1 MSFFF
6 SKTPKNVL
14 RLSPAERQLY
24 DSLWKQANPQG
35 AARLG
40 AVQAVEFLNLSGVS
54 PVWELTALDD
64 RGQDYYDRNAFDAAL
79 RLIGHAQKGHT
90 PTVALLAVESRPTLN
105 AAGLRNA
112 AAAYPPT
119 SHSQFTGTPPAVAWP
134 PLPLSEMKTYRD
146 LFKSLDKE
154 NGILKYDI
162 ALQIMLK
169 AGIPTETLAKI
180 LVLVDRAKR
189 AGFDEDE
196 FIMAM
201 YFVMCLK
208 RNTIKELPPSLPAE
222 VMKICQVKEL
232 PSPNA
237 ELNYDN
243 VLSNPNPNA
252 SIRERELL
260 SILQTQ
266 QQQQQKL
273 QEVYLRQILE
283 NSKSAEQRVYQQGI
297 DQFRA
302 NQEQLAPLLAANAFG
317 NSPHAAI
324 FAESYNNALK
334 QQQELMERMMAAS
347 NPLPTTLPQVPTDNP
362 PPYSGQQPGVVST
375 TTAHQQPGA
384 FSPVPAYQQ
393 QYPQF
398 SQYQQPPLQAY
409 PLQQQLQQQQQQQA
423 FQPQVMP
430 AYTQQQQQ
438 YNPYAQYTQQIPT
451 SPGQQGA
458 AGYQSYPP
466 PPQGNPQYQKF
477 EPGQPQQHFM
487 SPGQPQQHVMSPGQP
502 QQYPLSP
509 GNPQQ
514 QPMSPGNPQQQPMSP
529 GNPQYQFAQGQ
540 PTHQQQQHQQPL
552 SPGGSQQYIPP
563 RHPQMYGQQQG
574 TDPLNAPLPP
584 TPTSPVGPPLPAR
597 APQDRNDY
605 SITAAVPAT
614 STMTTT
620 TTVSS
625 GPPPLPHRSGQQQ
638 QYHPAS
644 PQEIPVPSRAPQYR
658 EPIPETRRPFGA
670 PQLR

>member
-6 SKTPKNVL
+6 SKTPKNAL

-40 AVQAVEFLNLSGVS
+40 AVQAVEFLNL
-54 PVWELTALDD
+54 
-64 RGQDYYDRNAFDAAL
+64 
-79 RLIGHAQKGHT
+79 K
-90 PTVALLAVESRPTLN
+90 SRPTLN
-105 AAGLRNA
+105 LAGLRNA

-119 SHSQFTGTPPAVAWP
+119 SHSQFTGTSPAAAWP
-134 PLPLSEMKTYRD
+134 SLPLSEMKTYRD

-162 ALQIMLK
+162 VLQIMLK

-196 FIMAM
+196 FVMAM

-232 PSPNA
+232 PSPNP

-266 QQQQQKL
+266 QQQQQTL

-283 NSKSAEQRVYQQGI
+283 NSKSAEQRMYQQGI
-297 DQFRA
+297 DQSRA

-317 NSPHAAI
+317 NGPQAAI
-324 FAESYNNALK
+324 FAESYNNAMK
-334 QQQELMERMMAAS
+334 QQQVLMERIMAAS

-362 PPYSGQQPGVVST
+362 PPYSGQQPGVFST

-384 FSPVPAYQQ
+384 FSPVPAHQQ

-409 PLQQQLQQQQQQQA
+409 PLQLQQAFQPQAIPVYTQQQQQA
-423 FQPQVMP
+423 FQPQAIPV
-430 AYTQQQQQ
+430 YTQQQQQ
-438 YNPYAQYTQQIPT
+438 YNPYAQYTQQTPT

-466 PPQGNPQYQKF
+466 PPQGNLQYQSF
-477 EPGQPQQHFM
+477 ESGQPQQHTM
-487 SPGQPQQHVMSPGQP
+487 SPRQPQQHVMSPGQP

-514 QPMSPGNPQQQPMSP
+514 LPMSPGNPQQQPMSP

-563 RHPQMYGQQQG
+563 RHPQMYGQLQG

-584 TPTSPVGPPLPAR
+584 TPTSPVGPPLPSR

-605 SITAAVPAT
+605 STTAAVPVT
-614 STMTTT
+614 STTT
-620 TTVSS
+620 TTTAVSS

-638 QYHPAS
+638 QYQPAG
-644 PQEIPVPSRAPQYR
+644 PQEIPGPSRAPQYI
-658 EPIPETRRPFGA
+658 EPTPEARRPFGA